1 MIDFREIRV
10 MNCLYFRLPDEGS
23 TNTMC
28 IVRRVDYG
36 SCCNGIGGYLRT
48 RWDANYDRDASFDDS
63 YYFPIPINEELLLK
77 LGFKKEVEDIIK
89 REYYRLRLNG
99 FCIDINKYSNTLG
112 RDYGIHIDNSCC
124 DSVLRGDIQ
133 YLHQLQNYIYD
144 STKQELDITNIL

>member
-10 MNCLYFRLPDEGS
+10 TNCLYFRLPDEGS

-63 YYFPIPINEELLLK
+63 YYFPIPINEELLLS
-77 LGFKKEVEDIIK
+77 LGFKKEVDDIIK

-99 FCIDINKYSNTLG
+99 FCIDINRYSNTLG
-112 RDYGIHIDNSCC
+112 RDYGLHIDNDCC
-124 DSVLRGDIQ
+124 DSVLSGDIQ

-144 STKQELDITNIL
+144 ATKQELDITNIL